1 MGTQDS
7 SSTTKVAVHGDAP
20 AFNPEQTVVYQAKMR
35 RAPRWFCSFLAS
47 NDRERMRLRAELSK
61 IKGALPLLM
70 KVRNGGSWTAEER
83 SELKHMMRSA
93 SAVSPYLFIWALPG
107 SILLLPF
114 LAWHLDARRKERER
128 KTSRPRN

>member
-7 SSTTKVAVHGDAP
+7 SSTNPVAVNGDA
-20 AFNPEQTVVYQAKMR
+20 ASFNPEQTVVYQTKMR
-35 RAPRWFCSFLAS
+35 NAPRWFCSFLAS
-47 NDRERMRLRAELSK
+47 NDRERLRLRSELGK

-70 KVRNGGSWTAEER
+70 KVRNGGRWTAEER
-83 SELKHMMRSA
+83 SQLKHMMRSA

-128 KTSRPRN
+128 HSSKPLG

>member
-7 SSTTKVAVHGDAP
+7 SSTNPVAVNGDA
-20 AFNPEQTVVYQAKMR
+20 ASFNPEQTVVYQTKMR
-35 RAPRWFCSFLAS
+35 NAPRWFCSFLAS
-47 NDRERMRLRAELSK
+47 NDRERLRLRSELGK

-70 KVRNGGSWTAEER
+70 KVRNGGRWTAEER
-83 SELKHMMRSA
+83 SQLKHMMRSA

-128 KTSRPRN
+128 QSSKPLG

>member
-7 SSTTKVAVHGDAP
+7 SSTKPVAVNGDAVS
-20 AFNPEQTVVYQAKMR
+20 FNPEQTVVYQTKMR
-35 RAPRWFCSFLAS
+35 HAPRWFCSFLAS
-47 NDRERMRLRAELSK
+47 NDRERMRLRMELSK

-70 KVRNGGSWTAEER
+70 KVRNGGQWTVEER
-83 SELKHMMRSA
+83 GQLKRMMRSA

-107 SILLLPF
+107 SVLLLPF

-128 KTSRPRN
+128 QASKPLG